1 MRDQFEPDPS
11 QPYPGAEQAPFDPAP
26 APAAVSQRR
35 SRRISIPGIVL
46 GLAILGSVAFIG
58 YVVLKVEDSS
68 QISLMAAG
76 FVVLGASLAA
86 VALWCVA
93 GIWRAASRARGGR
106 ALVLAIIGGV
116 AGIGAIG
123 CFTIAAVSTLLV
135 TS

>member
-1 MRDQFEPDPS
+1 MDRSERDPS
-11 QPYPGAEQAPFDPAP
+11 QPFPGAPRAPFDPADVD
-26 APAAVSQRR
+26 APVSQRS

-46 GLAILGSVAFIG
+46 GLAIVGSIAFIG

-106 ALVLAIIGGV
+106 ALLLAIIGGV

-123 CFTIAAVSTLLV
+123 CFTIAALSTLVV